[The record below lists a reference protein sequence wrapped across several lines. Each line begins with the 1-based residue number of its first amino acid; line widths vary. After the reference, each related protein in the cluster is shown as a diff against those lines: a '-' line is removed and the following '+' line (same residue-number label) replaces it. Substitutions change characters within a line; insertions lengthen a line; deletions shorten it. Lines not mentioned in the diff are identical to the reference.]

1 MNTRS
6 RPLRALTIAIAAVA
20 LPAVTSGAWS
30 AEEWALFAREGG
42 CHPIQSL
49 KRRLADLPD
58 IRDPEAF
65 QAYVSSKGWPFSR
78 KNHPMVSGKA
88 VEFVVESQGLALM
101 FVTRELCSQS
111 RR

>member
-1 MNTRS
+1 
-6 RPLRALTIAIAAVA
+6 
-20 LPAVTSGAWS
+20 
-30 AEEWALFAREGG
+30 
-42 CHPIQSL
+42 L

-78 KNHPMVSGKA
+78 KNHPMGSGKA

-101 FVTRELCSQS
+101 FVTRELCSPP